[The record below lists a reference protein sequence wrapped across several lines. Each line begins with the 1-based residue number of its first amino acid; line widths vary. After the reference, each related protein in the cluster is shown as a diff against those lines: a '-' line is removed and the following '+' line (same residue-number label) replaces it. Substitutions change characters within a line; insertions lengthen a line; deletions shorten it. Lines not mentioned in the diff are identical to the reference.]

1 MLHSIYAIKNIIF
14 LPNILVT
21 MKLIIVFLVFV
32 TGQKLFHRKPRDLI
46 AQNRLANNRR
56 QHMFYRQ
63 SLQNDFTTS
72 IENQIGEWMVS
83 QKNYPKIAKSLLK
96 ALVLK
101 NRFLGKNNQHR
112 RLKLFL
118 QHNRI

>member
-1 MLHSIYAIKNIIF
+1 MPHSIYAVKNIIF

-21 MKLIIVFLVFV
+21 MKLIIVFLAFV

-101 NRFLGKNNQHR
+101 NRFPGKNHQHR